1 MNIKFICVDFQKDF
15 SDEKG
20 KWFNHGTSVNFIKN
34 DFIKFLNDK
43 NIKINEIISD
53 YRAPRPGK
61 RGIGCVPGTF
71 GYESDIPDFIKNKDV
86 WIKCMNSPIWVR
98 NNIGD
103 EHKQPGIPYQDPNG
117 FNDWLN
123 RNIGLP
129 EDVDLI
135 ILFGLTMD
143 CCVLCTAQELNFRGY
158 KVKMLYEAVDS
169 MDPTNLEYKKQ
180 LSEQSPILTWTSFI
194 TFEELKNLIGN

>member
-1 MNIKFICVDFQKDF
+1 MNIKFICVDFQKEF

-20 KWFNHGTSVNFIKN
+20 KWFNHGTSVEFIKK
-34 DFIKFLNDK
+34 DFTDFLKDN

-53 YRAPRPGK
+53 YRAPRPGD
-61 RGIGCVPGTF
+61 RGIGCIPGTF
-71 GYESDIPDFIKNKDV
+71 GYKSDIPSSIKNKDV

-98 NNIGD
+98 DNIGN
-103 EHKQPGIPYQDPNG
+103 EHKQPGVPYQDPKK

-123 RNIGLP
+123 KNIGLP
-129 EDVDLI
+129 ENVDLI
-135 ILFGLTMD
+135 VLFGLTVD

-158 KVKMLYEAVDS
+158 KVKILYEAVDT

-180 LSEQSPILTWTSFI
+180 LSEKSPILTWANFI
-194 TFEELKNLIGN
+194 TFEELKKLIEN